1 MNFKKTIFLISIVLI
16 LGVLIFLI
24 FFNKQEAKISKI
36 GNNSS
41 SQEIVDYIL
50 NITSYQAKIQVEI
63 QSNKNTNK
71 YVIKQEYK
79 ENESNMQEILEPS
92 NMSGI
97 KIIKNENALT
107 LENTKLQISSIFEN
121 YKYIADNVLDLN
133 SFIDKYKNNS
143 DSKYEEKENQIIMST
158 INDDNKYTKYRT
170 LYIDANT
177 GNPIKMEI
185 KDNNKN
191 TTIYI
196 IYNEISINI

>member
-1 MNFKKTIFLISIVLI
+1 MNFKKIIFLISIVLI